1 MSKKLSYLASPYT
14 HESSRVR
21 QNRYEA
27 VCRVAGRLMRDGH
40 LIFSPIAHSHAIAE
54 MCELPGHWEFWQEH
68 DRAMLSACEKLI
80 VLKLPGWDISVGVA
94 AEIELALSMGLPV
107 EFMEFEVF

>member
-1 MSKKLSYLASPYT
+1 MARKLTYLASPYT

-54 MCELPGHWEFWQEH
+54 MCELPTDWHFWQEH
-68 DRAMLSACEKLI
+68 DHAMLSACEKLI
-80 VLKLPGWDISVGVA
+80 VLQLPGWDLSVGVR
-94 AEIELALSMGLPV
+94 AEIKIAEELGIPV
-107 EFMEFEVF
+107 EYMKFEVF